1 MATQA
6 ISAAFMS
13 KRHPTVPRLE
23 PAEPLWKRVPTRG
36 DDGRPLGDF
45 MMIIP
50 GLRGKPRAELM
61 SIVDRVER
69 VLNHYHKAVV
79 FADLNLRLNVLW
91 VTVRPIP
98 RICLDIASAIH
109 FVVPEARLVAQKYPF
124 W

>member
-1 MATQA
+1 MTAQA
-6 ISAAFMS
+6 ISAAFLI
-13 KRHPTVPRLE
+13 KRHPKVPRLE
-23 PAEPLWKRVPTRG
+23 PAEPLWKRAPTHG
-36 DDGRPLGDF
+36 DDGRPLSDF

-50 GLRGKPRAELM
+50 GLREKHRAELM
-61 SIVDRVER
+61 SIVTRVER

-109 FVVPEARLVAQKYPF
+109 FVVPEARLVAHKYPF

>member
-13 KRHPTVPRLE
+13 KRHPTAPRLE

>member
-1 MATQA
+1 
-6 ISAAFMS
+6 
-13 KRHPTVPRLE
+13 
-23 PAEPLWKRVPTRG
+23 
-36 DDGRPLGDF
+36 

-50 GLRGKPRAELM
+50 GLREKQGEELLGVV
-61 SIVDRVER
+61 SKLEH
-69 VLNHYHKAVV
+69 VLNCYQKAVV

-109 FVVPEARLVAQKYPF
+109 FVIPEARLVAQKYPY

>member
-1 MATQA
+1 
-6 ISAAFMS
+6 MS

>member
-1 MATQA
+1 
-6 ISAAFMS
+6 
-13 KRHPTVPRLE
+13 
-23 PAEPLWKRVPTRG
+23 
-36 DDGRPLGDF
+36 

-50 GLRGKPRAELM
+50 GLREKRSAEVM
-61 SIVDRVER
+61 SIVSRVER
-69 VLNHYHKAVV
+69 VLSHYRNAVV

-98 RICLDIASAIH
+98 RISLDIASAIH

>member
-1 MATQA
+1 MEARA
-6 ISAAFMS
+6 ISAAFS
-13 KRHPTVPRLE
+13 ANRLPKIPHLE
-23 PAEPLWKRVPTRG
+23 PAEPLWKRAPTRG

-50 GLRGKPRAELM
+50 GLREKHGAELW
-61 SIVDRVER
+61 SVVDRVEQ
-69 VLNHYHKAVV
+69 VLNHYQHAVV
-79 FADLNLRLNVLW
+79 FADLNLRLSVLW

-109 FVVPEARLVAQKYPF
+109 FTVPEARLVAQKYPF